1 MSKKTH
7 LEYVKHVPDFLAKL
21 GLSKERETQAR
32 QQDAKLEDKFPK
44 PKASTGQ
51 EEEKQEYDF
60 EHAQIEDLANMLNG
74 GPLADENLTEIQD
87 QEKLQSILKKRI
99 AQIDKEL
106 AVDI

>member
-44 PKASTGQ
+44 PKASTG
-51 EEEKQEYDF
+51 
-60 EHAQIEDLANMLNG
+60 
-74 GPLADENLTEIQD
+74 
-87 QEKLQSILKKRI
+87 
-99 AQIDKEL
+99 
-106 AVDI
+106 